1 MTIPGH
7 MEPRTPRCETAS
19 GSSDIPGTLAHVRD
33 PAWTGTSHGCR
44 IVKGRQIERLARH
57 HLLPV
62 LPGFAVRRSLV
73 YRRPVGDL
81 LYALSFETSSFTS
94 SRIFVEAFVQP
105 LFVPVD
111 GLWFT
116 FGDRLGETRRDE
128 WWDVDEENPDPTFAA
143 IAEVARRDALAWFSE
158 LDGLDRFCEVIPRW
172 ASARHKRLRSLPS
185 MDDPVV
191 LEALAYAELL
201 RGRKE
206 EALQL
211 LHAALDS
218 EQENGEYANDERI
231 ASLQHMLDLAQRVG
245 LEAGQAQ
252 LAEWRAQT
260 IRELKLEASA

>member
-1 MTIPGH
+1 M
-7 MEPRTPRCETAS
+7 
-19 GSSDIPGTLAHVRD
+19 
-33 PAWTGTSHGCR
+33 
-44 IVKGRQIERLARH
+44 KGRQIERLARK

-62 LPGFAVRRSLV
+62 LPEFAGRGSLV
-73 YRRPVGDL
+73 YRRPVGHL
-81 LYALSFETSSFTS
+81 LYALSFDTSSFTS

-111 GLWFT
+111 CLWFT

-143 IAEVARRDALAWFSE
+143 IAEVVRRDALPFFSQ
-158 LDGLDRFCEVIPRW
+158 LDGLDGFCDVIPRW
-172 ASARHKRLRSLPS
+172 ASASRKKLKSLQS

-191 LEALAYAELL
+191 LEALGYAELL
-201 RGRKE
+201 RGRKD

-211 LHAALDS
+211 LNAAVDS
-218 EQENGEYANDERI
+218 EHEDGEYGNAERLAN
-231 ASLQHMLDLAQRVG
+231 LQHTLDLVQRLG

-260 IRELKLEASA
+260 IRNLKIEAPA

>member
-1 MTIPGH
+1 
-7 MEPRTPRCETAS
+7 
-19 GSSDIPGTLAHVRD
+19 
-33 PAWTGTSHGCR
+33 
-44 IVKGRQIERLARH
+44 VKGHQIERLARKL
-57 HLLPV
+57 LLPV
-62 LPGFAVRRSLV
+62 LPEFAVRGSLV

-105 LFVPVD
+105 LSVPVD

-128 WWDVDEENPDPTFAA
+128 WWDVDEENPDPAFAA
-143 IAEVARRDALAWFSE
+143 IAEVVRRDALPFFSQ
-158 LDGLDRFCEVIPRW
+158 LDGLDGFCEVIPRW
-172 ASARHKRLRSLPS
+172 ASASRKKLKSLQS

-191 LEALAYAELL
+191 LEALGYAELL

-211 LHAALDS
+211 LNAAVDS
-218 EQENGEYANDERI
+218 EHENREYAYAERL
-231 ASLQHMLDLAQRVG
+231 ANLQHTLDLVQRLG

-260 IRELKLEASA
+260 IRNLKIKAPT